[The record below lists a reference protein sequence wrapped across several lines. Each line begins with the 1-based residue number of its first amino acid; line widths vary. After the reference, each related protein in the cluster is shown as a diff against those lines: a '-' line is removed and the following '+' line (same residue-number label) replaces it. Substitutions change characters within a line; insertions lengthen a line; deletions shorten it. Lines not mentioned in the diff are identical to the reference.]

1 VKYLETFSKV
11 NYHQINRLNHECFR
25 NYFAEKNFEYIKVEI
40 TTNQRNEKFDR
51 QGKRG
56 GRHKTISDSALLAK
70 SSMTSEESDARM
82 EKIMSEEIRG
92 TTQDIQNLSASKVSK
107 KSQRTSCD
115 FENCLNKSVVEE
127 NS

>member
-1 VKYLETFSKV
+1 M

-40 TTNQRNEKFDR
+40 KTNQRNEKFDR
-51 QGKRG
+51 QGKKG
-56 GRHKTISDSALLAK
+56 GRHKTISESALFAK
-70 SSMTSEESDARM
+70 SSMTAKEYDTCP

-107 KSQRTSCD
+107 NSQRTSCD
-115 FENCLNKSVVEE
+115 FENCLNESVVEE

>member
-1 VKYLETFSKV
+1 MKYLETFSKV

-92 TTQDIQNLSASKVSK
+92 TTQDIQNLSSSK
-107 KSQRTSCD
+107 
-115 FENCLNKSVVEE
+115 VVEE
-127 NS
+127 VSKGKLRF